1 MSVKLHRCSVTWI
14 KGPHPCW
21 KVQKALD
28 EAGVPYETVLHKPFR
43 RQRDAL
49 QEQMG
54 QRVLPVIE
62 HEDGRMERE
71 ESKDLI
77 VKIRAG
83 ELNSPP
89 PA

>member
-1 MSVKLHRCSVTWI
+1 MPVKLHRCSVMWI

-43 RQRDAL
+43 RQRDSL

-62 HEDGRMERE
+62 YEDGRMERE
-71 ESKDLI
+71 ESKALI
-77 VKIRAG
+77 ARIRAG
-83 ELNSPP
+83 ELNAP
-89 PA
+89 PAA